1 MKISRLCMENFRN
14 HRKTEITLDRI
25 NFFVGHNNAGK
36 TSILAAIDWGLT
48 GRCMWTDR
56 AGRGAAE
63 LVRQGEK
70 RVTVV
75 LEVEGLGAVVRSLP
89 PHSLQVGRA
98 SGVNEGQA
106 AIHNFLGVDEDRL
119 RVAINATAFLSM
131 SPAEQRAFLFSA
143 YGLTWTADQVVE
155 ELARWLSKKGHKEED
170 ARRLAEKAK
179 DYYPA
184 GITGGPEIFEAM
196 EKRAK
201 EERKELKKDRQRAEA
216 ALADIQN
223 SLTAAHA
230 FSEELAKA
238 REKKAALLARRDEL
252 LQACGAGR
260 EARARRQVLAER
272 IAQAENRL
280 AETRAKAQA
289 LATEVAALGGPESD
303 QDRHWQELE
312 QKLQEQLEAAN
323 GAAAA
328 VRSRMET
335 IDRAGRALAGKERRC
350 PLAPDV
356 LQCGLTEEQLQA
368 VLKVLR
374 QEYKAL
380 ARELDKHQAVARETA
395 EKLADIRQ
403 KLTECQDRAKRALA
417 LEAGLKAQRQMI
429 TRLEED
435 LAGWKDEL
443 AGLREPDQTLL
454 EELDLVE
461 AMLREEEDILARE
474 KELEALA
481 GRIAAL
487 ERDMETLA
495 REVADIEVLVKAL
508 GPDGLRK
515 DLLAG
520 ILEGFVGRANDRL
533 GRLTGGAYQIDL
545 APDMTILCRADGGPL
560 LPLKLLSKSEQ
571 LRVGIAVSEALSA
584 AAGLRFLAIDE
595 ADMLDQEN
603 RDLLAGMLLDTAE
616 DFDQVLVFTTVGDVR
631 PENPGIPGVK
641 MFWVEEGTVREL

>member
-1 MKISRLCMENFRN
+1 MENFRN

-48 GRCMWTDR
+48 GRCMWTDK

-70 RVTVV
+70 RVTVA
-75 LEVEGLGAVVRSLP
+75 LEVEGLGAAVRSLP

-143 YGLTWTADQVVE
+143 YGLTWTADQVAE
-155 ELARWLSKKGHKEED
+155 ELARWLSNKGHKEED

-184 GITGGPEIFEAM
+184 DITGGPEIFEAM

-252 LQACGAGR
+252 LQACGASR

-403 KLTECQDRAKRALA
+403 KLAESQARAKRALA

-461 AMLREEEDILARE
+461 AMLREAEDILARE

-481 GRIAAL
+481 GRKAAL

-515 DLLAG
+515 DLLAS

>member
-1 MKISRLCMENFRN
+1 MENFRN